1 VNKTKANN
9 RANRAGGQIRDFW
22 DEFKQVKFGIAGI
35 ILLIIFIFLAVFEQ
49 LLVPFPEA
57 STRWRDITYWEDNPR
72 NVPPVWIN
80 LFTQKDYTPT
90 EYIEDL
96 EYSEQSISPP
106 ITMLSTVVDYDYVYD
121 IPPID
126 LIYRGTFKGNFSVN
140 IVLERPDGNKINLVN
155 KSYSSPVEKDF
166 RLSIINESSN
176 NVRSFARKYVQNLPP
191 RVDVN
196 TVLFSQVNDELF
208 SNPTPL
214 KGPYKLNINLIKMS
228 DDTVIQDTRLVFS
241 GSVSGLLGTDN
252 SKRDVWSGLVA
263 GIKWALFIGLMTSA
277 ISVSV
282 GVIYG
287 VVSAYFGGI
296 IDSLMQRVWE
306 IFINIP
312 LLPVLIVLSAIF
324 KPSIWSLILMMSL
337 FFWVGPVK
345 TVRSMALQIK
355 EESYVEAAKALGASH
370 RRIIFRHMVP
380 ILIPYAFASMAL
392 NVPSAIL
399 YEATVSLLGLGD
411 ATIVTWGQ
419 ILHDAM
425 NGGAVTNGLWWWVV
439 PPGIAIALVGMT
451 FAFLGFAM
459 DTILNP
465 KLRTR

>member
-1 VNKTKANN
+1 MKRKRTSRLRKEIA
-9 RANRAGGQIRDFW
+9 DFW
-22 DEFKQVKFGIAGI
+22 NEFKQVKFGIAGI
-35 ILLIIFIFLAVFEQ
+35 VLLILFISLVIFEQ
-49 LLVPFPEA
+49 LLIPFPEA

-72 NVPPVWIN
+72 SVPPVWIN
-80 LFTQKDYTPT
+80 WFSTKDYAPT
-90 EYIEDL
+90 EYIRNL
-96 EYSEQSISPP
+96 KYSERNISSSMIIMESI
-106 ITMLSTVVDYDYVYD
+106 VEYNYNYD
-121 IPPID
+121 IPPVDI
-126 LIYRGTFKGNFSVN
+126 IYRGKFKGNIMVN
-140 IVLERPDGNKINLVN
+140 IVLERPDGTKINLMS
-155 KSYSSPVEKDF
+155 KSYSSQTIKDF
-166 RLSIINESSN
+166 RISIVNESKSAIQ
-176 NVRSFARKYVQNLPP
+176 SFARRYVPTLPA

-196 TVLFSQVNDELF
+196 HVLFSQANSNLF
-208 SNPTPL
+208 IASTPL
-214 KGPYKLNINLIKMS
+214 KGLYKFHVSMVRTTK
-228 DDTVIQDTRLVFS
+228 DTVVEDTRFVIS
-241 GSVSGLLGTDN
+241 GSVSGFLGTDS
-252 SKRDVWSGLVA
+252 SKRDIWSGLVA
-263 GIKWALFIGLMTSA
+263 GVKWALFIGLLTSA

-287 VVSAYFGGI
+287 VVSAYYGGI
-296 IDSLMQRVWE
+296 VDSIMQRIWE
-306 IFINIP
+306 VFINIP

-324 KPSIWSLILMMSL
+324 KPSIWNLIVMMSL

-355 EESYVEAAKALGASH
+355 EETYVEAARALGASH
-370 RRIIFRHMVP
+370 GRIIFRHMIP

-425 NGGAVTNGLWWWVV
+425 SGGAVTNGLWWWVV
-439 PPGIAIALVGMT
+439 PPGVAIALVGMT

>member
-1 VNKTKANN
+1 MKRKRTSRLRKEIA
-9 RANRAGGQIRDFW
+9 DFW
-22 DEFKQVKFGIAGI
+22 NEFKQVKFGIAGI
-35 ILLIIFIFLAVFEQ
+35 ILLILFISLVIFEQ
-49 LLVPFPEA
+49 LLIPFPEA

-72 NVPPVWIN
+72 SVPPVWIN
-80 LFTQKDYTPT
+80 WFSTKDYAPT
-90 EYIEDL
+90 EYIRNL
-96 EYSEQSISPP
+96 KYSERNISSSMIIMESI
-106 ITMLSTVVDYDYVYD
+106 VEYNYNYD
-121 IPPID
+121 IPPVDI
-126 LIYRGTFKGNFSVN
+126 IYRGKFKGNIMVN
-140 IVLERPDGNKINLVN
+140 IVLERPDGTKINLMS
-155 KSYSSPVEKDF
+155 KSYSSQTIKDF
-166 RLSIINESSN
+166 RISIVNESKSAIQ
-176 NVRSFARKYVQNLPP
+176 SFARRYVPTLPA

-196 TVLFSQVNDELF
+196 HVLFSQANSNLF
-208 SNPTPL
+208 IASTPL
-214 KGPYKLNINLIKMS
+214 KGLYKFHVSMVRTTK
-228 DDTVIQDTRLVFS
+228 DTIVEDTRFVIS
-241 GSVSGLLGTDN
+241 GSVSGFLGTDS
-252 SKRDVWSGLVA
+252 SKRDIWSGLVA
-263 GIKWALFIGLMTSA
+263 GVKWALFIGLLTSA

-287 VVSAYFGGI
+287 VVSAYYGGI
-296 IDSLMQRVWE
+296 VDSIMQRIWE
-306 IFINIP
+306 VFINIP

-324 KPSIWSLILMMSL
+324 KPSIWNLIVMMSL

-355 EESYVEAAKALGASH
+355 EETYVEAARALGASH
-370 RRIIFRHMVP
+370 GRIIFRHMIP

-425 NGGAVTNGLWWWVV
+425 SGGAVTNGLWWWVV
-439 PPGIAIALVGMT
+439 PPGVAIALVGMT